1 MVDLVWLESVLAGA
15 VQAGTVYLIAS
26 LGEVYA
32 ERSGVLNLGLE
43 GMMILG
49 AAVSFIFANAF
60 GHGLALLATLLIGL
74 LFGLLLAFLSVTLR
88 LNQIVVGLALTLL
101 GLGLSG
107 FITSAEI
114 RKRILLSLNP
124 EINQQ
129 ALLTQQ
135 APNLPIIKIPYLSDI
150 PLVGKILFSQNIL
163 VYTALI
169 LAFVMWFVL
178 FKTRF
183 GLSLRSVGENPAM
196 ADAMGVNVYLMRYV
210 AVMIGGMLGA
220 LAGAYLFIGY
230 QPFWVE
236 GMTSG
241 RGFISLALVILA
253 MWSPLRA
260 ILGAFLFGG
269 VEVLQFRLQL
279 IGVGAQTPQFILML
293 PYAVTIITLT
303 LLSVES
309 MKKRIGVP
317 AALTIPYSRE

>member
-1 MVDLVWLESVLAGA
+1 MVELAWLESVLAGA
-15 VQAGTVYLIAS
+15 VQAGTVYLLAS

-49 AAVSFIFANAF
+49 AAVSFIFTNAL
-60 GHGLALLATLLIGL
+60 GHALALLATLLVGL
-74 LFGLLLAFLSVTLR
+74 IFGLLLAFLSVTLK

-124 EINQQ
+124 EISQQ

-135 APNLPIIKIPYLSDI
+135 APNLPIIRIPYLSDV
-150 PLVGKILFSQNIL
+150 PFLGKVLFSQNIL
-163 VYTALI
+163 VYASLI
-169 LAFVMWFVL
+169 LAFVMWFIL

-196 ADAMGVNVYLMRYV
+196 ADAMGVNVYLMRYI
-210 AVMIGGMLGA
+210 AVIIGGMLGA

-241 RGFISLALVILA
+241 RGFIALALVILA

-279 IGVGAQTPQFILML
+279 IGIGAQTPQFILML
-293 PYAVTIITLT
+293 PYAVTIVTLT
-303 LLSVES
+303 LLSFEGV
-309 MKKRIGVP
+309 KKRIGVP